1 MTDVRIIS
9 WIFLSIAIAS
19 EIDPADFGGISMI
32 GDGINHGV
40 PNHKE
45 LQTSISWLIKKGLVL
60 KHSNKYALSETGA
73 KEFENVSHK
82 DMGYLKMMEK
92 TGISF
97 KDFLEKK
104 LPLSDCPN

>member
-1 MTDVRIIS
+1 MTAFVSPLLQTLSVRS
-9 WIFLSIAIAS
+9 RKRNNKYDRREDNFLDFFIIAIAS

-60 KHSNKYALSETGA
+60 KA
-73 KEFENVSHK
+73 FE
-82 DMGYLKMMEK
+82 
-92 TGISF
+92 
-97 KDFLEKK
+97 
-104 LPLSDCPN
+104 